1 MLNSPLNSELD
12 PQSRTRIFERR
23 QHLPLSADQLWQIES
38 GVVRTLTWTEEGALI
53 TLGLWGVGDVV
64 GKALSSSDP
73 YLAEC
78 LTSVSAAPLSRNTWY
93 QATDALIRHA
103 RVSNELLEIIR
114 YGNAEVSFLRLLT
127 WLAIRFGHVEGQG
140 WQIDLRLTHQ
150 ELAEIG
156 GFTRVTVTRLL
167 KTFEEQGMIQRN
179 QRQILILPENQPF
192 WHYEI

>member
-1 MLNSPLNSELD
+1 MLDSSLNFELE
-12 PQSRTRIFERR
+12 PQTCTRLFERR
-23 QHLPLSADQLWQIES
+23 HHLPLLADQLWQIES

-53 TLGLWGVGDVV
+53 TLGLWSVGDVV
-64 GKALSSSDP
+64 GKSLSSSDP
-73 YLAEC
+73 YLVEC
-78 LTSVSAAPLSRNTWY
+78 LTPVSAIPLSRNIWY

-103 RVSNELLEIIR
+103 RISNELLEIVR

-127 WLAIRFGHVEGQG
+127 WLAIRFGHMNEQG

-150 ELAEIG
+150 ELAEIS

-167 KTFEEQGMIQRN
+167 KTFEEQGLIQRN
-179 QRQILILPENQPF
+179 HHQILILPENQPF